1 MYGFLNIFVAGMLAA
16 VKGLDARGIEEILTD
31 ENSKSFSFSKDR
43 LAWRDASITSK
54 EIQQLRKEALL
65 SFGSCSFDEPRDE
78 LMELIN
84 QQGVIL

>member
-1 MYGFLNIFVAGMLAA
+1 MQERIEAILA
-16 VKGLDARGIEEILTD
+16 D
-31 ENSKSFSFSKDR
+31 ENPNSFSFSKNR
-43 LAWRDASITSK
+43 LAWRDLSMTSK
-54 EIQQLRKEALL
+54 EIQKLRKEALL